1 MRRIHRT
8 AVDLQ
13 EPFFAFNYSIKGL
26 LSEIYREELQACVYN
41 AFYLVM
47 MPQYGANPAE
57 CYEARFYSYGLF
69 GFLDEW
75 IQRGFYETSEQL
87 AALFRKMMSGKDSV

>member
-1 MRRIHRT
+1 
-8 AVDLQ
+8 
-13 EPFFAFNYSIKGL
+13 
-26 LSEIYREELQACVYN
+26 
-41 AFYLVM
+41 M
-47 MPQYGANPAE
+47 MPQYGENPAE

-87 AALFRKMMSGKDSV
+87 AALFRKMMSGKDPV